1 MTVHFR
7 KISGAEMWAVLNDPE
22 RGEFSEAGRGS
33 AWLLAC
39 VMCISGV
46 IAFALTLAATW
57 WA

>member
-1 MTVHFR
+1 MIHFR
-7 KISGAEMWAVLNDPE
+7 QITAAEIWDILNDQE
-22 RGEFSEAGRGS
+22 RGEFSEAGRS
-33 AWLLAC
+33 QTWLLAC